1 MDERRKQRLAEKYG
15 HTKVK
20 QERRMEA
27 TSKGPGARNRNMMMT
42 GKPKNAKLTIK
53 RLLSYV
59 EKERGKLI
67 LAISCVLI
75 HTIATLTS
83 SYMLRPIINH
93 YIVPANGKG
102 SLPSLLRAVGVM
114 ACIYAIGVLAQYLQL
129 RIMLGISQRAL
140 ENIRNDLF
148 SKLQKLP
155 VRFYDTHSHGELMS
169 RFTNDVDTV
178 GEMLN
183 STIIQLVSGVI
194 TLVGTFS
201 LMVYTNIYLT
211 IITFILIPI
220 FAKVGQMIT
229 SRGRKYFAEQQ
240 KALGTLNGFAE
251 ETITGQK
258 VVKVFSHEERALE
271 EFEYLNEDLKQK
283 QMRAQF
289 CSSIIGP
296 ITHNISNMGYGITA
310 CIGGILCIV
319 KSFDIGGLT
328 VFVNYSRQFSRPI
341 NEISM
346 QMNTIFAALAG
357 AERVF
362 AMMDEETEPIDGK
375 DAKKLEK
382 VKGEV
387 VLSHVNF
394 GYTPEKQILK
404 DISLYAKAGQ
414 KIAFV
419 GSTGAG
425 KTTITNLL
433 TRFYDIQEGEITI
446 DGVPLTEINRKYLR
460 SQITMVLQDTHLFTG
475 TVRENIRY
483 GRLDATDEEVVEAAK
498 VASAHSFIMHLEK
511 GYDTLLESDGA
522 NLSQGQRQ
530 LLNIAR
536 AAISK
541 APILILDEAT
551 SSVDTRT
558 ERHIQKG
565 MDELMKERT
574 TFVIAHRL
582 STVRHADA
590 IMVLENGSIV
600 ERGSHEALLEQKGRY
615 YNLYAELIQLE

>member
-20 QERRMEA
+20 QERRMG
-27 TSKGPGARNRNMMMT
+27 TPSRGPGARNRNMMMT
-42 GKPKNAKLTIK
+42 GKPKNAKHTIK

-59 EKERGKLI
+59 EKERVKLI

-93 YIVPANGKG
+93 YIVPASGKG
-102 SLPSLLRAVGVM
+102 SLPLLLTAVGVM

-129 RIMLGISQRAL
+129 RIMLGISQRVL
-140 ENIRNDLF
+140 ESIRNDLF
-148 SKLQKLP
+148 SKMQKLP

-201 LMVYTNIYLT
+201 LMVYTNAYLT
-211 IITFILIPI
+211 VITLILIPI
-220 FAKVGQMIT
+220 FAKVGQIIT

-362 AMMDEETEPIDGK
+362 TMMDEETEPIDGK

-558 ERHIQKG
+558 ERHIEKG

-590 IMVLENGSIV
+590 IMVLENGSII
-600 ERGSHEALLEQKGRY
+600 ERGNHEALLEQKGRY
-615 YNLYAELIQLE
+615 YNLYSELAQLE